1 MVANCNVAEDSN
13 YNYITPITLI
23 LFWSWFS
30 NQTKHLCCAFPFSF
44 FKMDSDCQTKWE
56 FGCNAR
62 PLGRIKCLSS
72 WVTWSS
78 SSRTRAPRCRMMVR
92 CVIRVSSMGFLP
104 KGLQLHSQ
112 VLPQNAQIT
121 IFSCLTGKHRI
132 WGGPIIQWTKHSS
145 GVDGALFA

>member
-1 MVANCNVAEDSN
+1 
-13 YNYITPITLI
+13 
-23 LFWSWFS
+23 
-30 NQTKHLCCAFPFSF
+30 
-44 FKMDSDCQTKWE
+44 MDSDCQTKWE

-112 VLPQNAQIT
+112 VLPQNAPDHHFFMFDWEAQDLGRSNNPMDQTFFRRGWRAI
-121 IFSCLTGKHRI
+121 CLKY
-132 WGGPIIQWTKHSS
+132 
-145 GVDGALFA
+145 L